1 MIAANGGAW
10 GPVAHVPLGTG
21 ISAAGLPERRIDRMY
36 AVILAGGG
44 GTRLW
49 PLSRP
54 ERPKPFLPLLGG
66 ETLLRRTAERVSVS
80 VGWEGVHVVA
90 DQAHVALVRE
100 QLPEVPADNVL
111 AEPGGRNTAAA
122 VALAAVTIERP
133 ADEVMVVLPAD
144 HHVANEELF
153 RGVLDA
159 AAGIAQGAVPE
170 WPAPLVTLGVR
181 PTGPET
187 GYGYVVPDRTSAHE
201 VQGVHA
207 YRVAAFVE
215 KPDRDRARGLVA
227 EEKAAW
233 NAGIFVGRRDTF
245 LRLLERHA
253 ADILAPIR
261 EAAADPARLADV
273 YPTLRETSLDYA
285 VAEPAGREGELA
297 VVAMD
302 VGWSDLGSWAAL
314 LGVLS
319 AEDGAV
325 VRRGRAEDLDSH
337 DVLVES
343 AGGRLVVTIGLR
355 DTIVVD
361 TPDVVLVCAR
371 DRAQDVKT
379 ILQHLAGR
387 TNGADGASS

>member
-1 MIAANGGAW
+1 
-10 GPVAHVPLGTG
+10 
-21 ISAAGLPERRIDRMY
+21 MY
-36 AVILAGGG
+36 AVILAGGE

-66 ETLLRRTAERVSVS
+66 ETLLRRTAERVRVT

-90 DQAHVALVRE
+90 DQAHLAMVRE
-100 QLPEVPADNVL
+100 QIPEVPERNIL
-111 AEPGGRNTAAA
+111 AEPTGRNTAAA
-122 VALAAVTIERP
+122 VAFATVAIERP
-133 ADEVMVVLPAD
+133 EDEVMALLPAD

-159 AAGIAQGAVPE
+159 AAGIASGAVSE
-170 WPAPLVTLGVR
+170 WPAPLVTLGIQ

-187 GYGYVVPDRTSAHE
+187 GYGYVVPDRSSGHE
-201 VQGVHA
+201 HLGVRA

-215 KPDRDRARGLVA
+215 KPDRERARVLVA
-227 EEKAAW
+227 DEKAAW
-233 NAGIFVGRRDTF
+233 NAGIFVGRRATF
-245 LRLLERHA
+245 LRLLERHIP
-253 ADILAPIR
+253 DIFGPIR
-261 EAAADPARLADV
+261 DAVGDPDRLAAI

-285 VAEPAGREGELA
+285 VAEPAGRDGDLA

-314 LGVLS
+314 LEVLAAS
-319 AEDGAV
+319 DGAV
-325 VRRGRAEDLDSH
+325 VRRGRAEDLDSR

-343 AGGRLVVTIGLR
+343 AGERLVVTIGLR

-379 ILQHLAGR
+379 ILQHLAER
-387 TNGADGASS
+387 ANGADGSPR